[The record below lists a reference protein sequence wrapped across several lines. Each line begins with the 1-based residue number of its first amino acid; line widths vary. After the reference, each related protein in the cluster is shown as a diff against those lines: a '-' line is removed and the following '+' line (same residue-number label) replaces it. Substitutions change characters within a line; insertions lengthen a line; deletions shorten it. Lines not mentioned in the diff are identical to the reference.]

1 MLLQA
6 IDGQEDSIGGGRMN
20 LLLFSDLHS
29 DRRCASDLVAMS
41 QTADVVVGAG
51 DYCIMRRG
59 LEEAIRM
66 LSGIDRPTVLVPGNS
81 ESHGELRRA
90 CRDWKQASVLHGEAV
105 EIDGVPFFG
114 LGGGVPVTP
123 FGSWSYDFTESQA
136 AALLVDCPEGG
147 VLISHSPPKGVLDHA
162 SDGKSLGSESV
173 RAVVESRRP
182 RLVVCG
188 HIHGS
193 SGRSHRLN
201 GTDVVNAGP
210 AGILWHL

>member
-1 MLLQA
+1 MVKTLW
-6 IDGQEDSIGGGRMN
+6 IGGMMK

-29 DRRCASDLVAMS
+29 DRRHAADLVEMS
-41 QTADVVVGAG
+41 QTTDVVVGAG

-66 LSGIDRPTVLVPGNS
+66 LSGIDKPTVLVPGNS
-81 ESHGELRRA
+81 ESQDELRRA
-90 CRDWKQASVLHGEAV
+90 CRDWKQAHVLHGEAL
-105 EIDGVPFFG
+105 EIDGISFFG
-114 LGGGVPVTP
+114 IGGGVPVTP
-123 FGSWSYDFTESQA
+123 FGSWSYDFTENQTA
-136 AALLVDCPEGG
+136 ELLADCPQGG
-147 VLISHSPPKGVLDHA
+147 VLVSHSPPKGVLDDA

-193 SGRSHRLN
+193 SGRSHRLK

-210 AGILWHL
+210 AGIIWHL